1 MKIDKALLEKIIKL
15 RDLRQAISNV
25 RKSNVVKKKE
35 DTVSTH
41 WPKPDLSPAAKQRQ
55 AQQPQDAD
63 QTQVSNPSGDKP
75 YGLKHLGI
83 KKLHSGVVHMIGI
96 PGHDR
101 HYEIN
106 VDKMSPRIEHSVRLV
121 TSDGSTLS
129 RSPNVHHNMHDAVE
143 DVSHHFN
150 ARDWKR

>member
-35 DTVSTH
+35 DASPAN
-41 WPKPDLSPAAKQRQ
+41 WPKPDLSPEAKQRM
-55 AQQPQDAD
+55 
-63 QTQVSNPSGDKP
+63 QTQETHSEMRSPNPSGDKP

-83 KKLHSGVVHMIGI
+83 KKLHSGVIHMIGI
-96 PGHDR
+96 PGHNR

-106 VDKMSPRIEHSVRLV
+106 VDKMAPRIEHTTKLV
-121 TSDGSTLS
+121 TSEGSTLS
-129 RSPNVHHNMHDAVE
+129 RSPSVHHNMHDAVE
-143 DVSHHFN
+143 DVAHHFN
-150 ARDWKR
+150 TREWKRK